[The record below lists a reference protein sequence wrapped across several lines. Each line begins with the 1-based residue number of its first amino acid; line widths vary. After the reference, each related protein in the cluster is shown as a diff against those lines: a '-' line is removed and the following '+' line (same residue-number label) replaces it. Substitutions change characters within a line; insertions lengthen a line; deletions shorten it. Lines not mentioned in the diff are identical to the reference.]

1 LNDGILSMGGA
12 LVTEALIIAFTT
24 FFATIGPVDVA
35 VVYGALSR
43 EMTSDQRRR
52 TAVRAVFLASC
63 LLFAFALFGQILLDR
78 LGISI
83 PALRTAGGILLFL
96 VGLDMVFARHSG
108 VASTTPDEDREARE
122 RKDIAVFPL
131 ATPLIAGPGAIGAAI
146 LLMTNT
152 GGDLYQQLAVMAA
165 LGVVLLLTLLLL
177 LVSGQVHRL
186 LGVTGM
192 NVVSRIF
199 GVLLTALAVQFVF
212 DGIKESGLF
221 LG

>member
-1 LNDGILSMGGA
+1 MTET
-12 LVTEALIIAFTT
+12 LVIAFTT
-24 FFATIGPVDVA
+24 FFATIGPIDIA
-35 VVYGALSR
+35 VMYPVLSR
-43 EMTSDQRRR
+43 GMTSRQRWR

-63 LLFAFALFGQILLDR
+63 LLYAFALFGQILLDR

-83 PALRTAGGILLFL
+83 PALQTAGGILLFL

-108 VASTTPDEDREARE
+108 VASTTEDEDREARE

-146 LLMTNT
+146 LLMTNA
-152 GGDLYQQLAVMAA
+152 GDDLSQQLAVVAS
-165 LGVVLLLTLLLL
+165 LGFVLLLTLTLMF
-177 LVSGQVHRL
+177 VSGQVQRL

-199 GVLLTALAVQFVF
+199 GLLLTALAVQFVF
-212 DGIKESGLF
+212 DGIKGSGLINV
-221 LG
+221 

>member
-1 LNDGILSMGGA
+1 M
-12 LVTEALIIAFTT
+12 TEALIIAFTT

-43 EMTSDQRRR
+43 EMTPDQRRR

-63 LLFAFALFGQILLDR
+63 LLYAFALFGQILLDR

-108 VASTTPDEDREARE
+108 VASTTPDEDREARV